1 MQLVTR
7 LLLRLIVVGSVMMSI
22 ALLVT
27 LLIARQ
33 DIQDEVDSSKYTG
46 QLLALLEDFNQE
58 LPIERQVSAINQLN
72 AEGGLRHF
80 HVALFDAEGH
90 RLTHKATTA
99 PETVSTIISDWLL
112 RGERMAPYRL
122 PVPGADGRSFMVV
135 LEPQPQS
142 ESVEAITSAL
152 LQLAL
157 FAAITL
163 ALVIAL
169 WISVRRALTPMSNI
183 LSGIARIEAG
193 DYVTPIQTNG
203 VRELDQIAQALN
215 HLAQALT
222 IEHAKQHELL
232 HRLQDVQED
241 ERRRLAHELHDEFGQ
256 LLTAVQ
262 VDASYLLKQTSGQP
276 ALEDCARA
284 VVDNSGSILTQLR
297 SLLAQLRPYGL
308 QGGEERQIALEQA
321 LRDLVR
327 QRQQR
332 NDNTLE
338 CHLSVTLGQTLI
350 PQRLAVAVYRITQE
364 ALTNVMRHAE
374 ATQVDISVRVDERMG
389 TLSLDVIDNGRG
401 FADGLSQPNALNTSS
416 TQGIGLAGIRERV
429 LANQGLIAIET
440 ADPHGLALRAIFPLT
455 TAAEET
461 LRTQARDLSRS
472 AAIPSLS

>member
-46 QLLALLEDFNQE
+46 QLLALLEDFNRE

-90 RLTHKATTA
+90 RLTYKSTIT
-99 PETVSTIISDWLL
+99 PQTVSTIISDWLI
-112 RGERMAPYRL
+112 RDERMAPYRL
-122 PVPGADGRSFMVV
+122 PVPQADGRSLMVV

-157 FAAITL
+157 FAAITF
-163 ALVIAL
+163 ALIIAL

-338 CHLSVTLGQTLI
+338 CHLSVALGQAQI

-374 ATQVDISVRVDERMG
+374 ATEVDISVRVDERAG

-401 FADGLSQPNALNTSS
+401 FADGLSQPNALSTSS

-472 AAIPSLS
+472 AAIPALS

>member
-157 FAAITL
+157 FSAITL

-241 ERRRLAHELHDEFGQ
+241 ERRRLAYELHDEFGQ

-401 FADGLSQPNALNTSS
+401 LADSLSQSSALNTSS
-416 TQGIGLAGIRERV
+416 GQGIGLAGIRERV

-440 ADPHGLALRAIFPLT
+440 ADPHGLALRAIFPLNA
-455 TAAEET
+455 AAEEM
-461 LRTQARDLSRS
+461 LRIQARDLSRS
-472 AAIPSLS
+472 AVIPVLS

>member
-112 RGERMAPYRL
+112 RDERMAPYRL
-122 PVPGADGRSFMVV
+122 PVPGADGRSFMVM

-338 CHLSVTLGQTLI
+338 CRLSVALGQAQI

-364 ALTNVMRHAE
+364 ALTNVMRHSE
-374 ATQVDISVRVDERMG
+374 ATQVDISVRVDERAG

-401 FADGLSQPNALNTSS
+401 IGAELLQPGAMNTSPS
-416 TQGIGLAGIRERV
+416 QGIGLAGIRERV
-429 LANQGLIAIET
+429 LANQGLIVIET

-472 AAIPSLS
+472 AAIPALS

>member
-1 MQLVTR
+1 M
-7 LLLRLIVVGSVMMSI
+7 
-22 ALLVT
+22 
-27 LLIARQ
+27 
-33 DIQDEVDSSKYTG
+33 
-46 QLLALLEDFNQE
+46 
-58 LPIERQVSAINQLN
+58 
-72 AEGGLRHF
+72 
-80 HVALFDAEGH
+80 
-90 RLTHKATTA
+90 
-99 PETVSTIISDWLL
+99 
-112 RGERMAPYRL
+112 
-122 PVPGADGRSFMVV
+122 
-135 LEPQPQS
+135 
-142 ESVEAITSAL
+142 
-152 LQLAL
+152 QLAL
-157 FAAITL
+157 FGAITL
-163 ALVIAL
+163 ALIIAL
-169 WISVRRALTPMSNI
+169 WISVRRALAPMSNI

-193 DYVTPIQTNG
+193 DYLSPIKTNG

-284 VVDNSGSILTQLR
+284 VVDNSGSILAQLR

-338 CHLSVTLGQTLI
+338 CHLLVALGDAQI

-374 ATQVDISVRVDERMG
+374 ATRVDIIVRVDERVG
-389 TLSLDVIDNGRG
+389 TLSLEVSDNGRG
-401 FADGLSQPNALNTSS
+401 FINDLSPSSVLKTSS
-416 TQGIGLAGIRERV
+416 AQGIGLAGIRERV
-429 LANQGLIAIET
+429 LANQGLIEIQS
-440 ADPHGLALRAIFPLT
+440 ADPHGLLLSAIFPLNAA
-455 TAAEET
+455 AAEA

-472 AAIPSLS
+472 AAIPALS

>member
-112 RGERMAPYRL
+112 RDERMAPYRL

-338 CHLSVTLGQTLI
+338 CRLSVALGQAQI

-374 ATQVDISVRVDERMG
+374 ATEVDISVRVDERAG

-401 FADGLSQPNALNTSS
+401 FADGLSQPNALSTSS

-461 LRTQARDLSRS
+461 LRTQVRDLSRS
-472 AAIPSLS
+472 AAIPALS

>member
-112 RGERMAPYRL
+112 RDERMAPYRL
-122 PVPGADGRSFMVV
+122 PVPGADGRSFMVM

-338 CHLSVTLGQTLI
+338 CRLSVALGQAQI

-374 ATQVDISVRVDERMG
+374 ATEVDISVRVDERAG

-401 FADGLSQPNALNTSS
+401 FADGLSQPNALSTSS

-472 AAIPSLS
+472 AAIPALS

>member
-7 LLLRLIVVGSVMMSI
+7 LLSRMMVVGGIMMAV
-22 ALLVT
+22 ALLAT

-46 QLLALLEDFNQE
+46 QLLGLIEDINRA
-58 LPIERQVSAINQLN
+58 LPIEHQIAAIDRLN
-72 AEGGLRHF
+72 AEGGLRNF

-90 RLTHKATTA
+90 RLTREPTTQS
-99 PETVSTIISDWLL
+99 ESISTAISDWFL
-112 RGERMAPYRL
+112 RGARATPYRL
-122 PVPGADGRSFMVV
+122 PMPGADGRSLMVV
-135 LEPQPQS
+135 LEPQPQY
-142 ESVEAITSAL
+142 ESAEAVNSAL
-152 LQLAL
+152 MQLAL
-157 FAAITL
+157 FGAITFSL
-163 ALVIAL
+163 IIAL
-169 WISVRRALTPMSNI
+169 WISVRRALEPMSNI

-193 DYVTPIQTNG
+193 DYLSPIKTNG

-222 IEHAKQHELL
+222 VEHAKQHELL

-332 NDNTLE
+332 HDNTLE
-338 CHLSVTLGQTLI
+338 CHLSVALGDAQI

-374 ATQVDISVRVDERMG
+374 ATRVDITVRVDERAGM
-389 TLSLDVIDNGRG
+389 LSLEVSDNGRG
-401 FADGLSQPNALNTSS
+401 FTNGLSQSSTLNTSS
-416 TQGIGLAGIRERV
+416 AQGIGLAGIRERV
-429 LANQGLIAIET
+429 LANQGLITIQS
-440 ADPHGLALRAIFPLT
+440 ADPHGLVLSAIFPLNAA
-455 TAAEET
+455 AAEV
-461 LRTQARDLSRS
+461 LRTQVRDLSRS
-472 AAIPSLS
+472 AAIPALS

>member
-1 MQLVTR
+1 
-7 LLLRLIVVGSVMMSI
+7 
-22 ALLVT
+22 
-27 LLIARQ
+27 
-33 DIQDEVDSSKYTG
+33 
-46 QLLALLEDFNQE
+46 
-58 LPIERQVSAINQLN
+58 
-72 AEGGLRHF
+72 
-80 HVALFDAEGH
+80 
-90 RLTHKATTA
+90 
-99 PETVSTIISDWLL
+99 
-112 RGERMAPYRL
+112 
-122 PVPGADGRSFMVV
+122 V

-142 ESVEAITSAL
+142 ESSEAVNSAL
-152 LQLAL
+152 MQFAL
-157 FAAITL
+157 FGAITL
-163 ALVIAL
+163 ALIIAL
-169 WISVRRALTPMSNI
+169 WISARRALAPMSNI

-193 DYVTPIQTNG
+193 DYVSPIKTNG

-222 IEHAKQHELL
+222 VEHAKQHELL

-338 CHLSVTLGQTLI
+338 CHLSVALGQTPI

-374 ATQVDISVRVDERMG
+374 ATQVDISVRVDERRG

-401 FADGLSQPNALNTSS
+401 VADSLSQASALNTSS
-416 TQGIGLAGIRERV
+416 GQGIGLAGIRERV

-440 ADPHGLALRAIFPLT
+440 VDPHGLALRAIFPLNA
-455 TAAEET
+455 AAEEM
-461 LRTQARDLSRS
+461 LRIQARDLSRS
-472 AAIPSLS
+472 AAIPALS

>member
-46 QLLALLEDFNQE
+46 QLLALLEDFNRE

-90 RLTHKATTA
+90 RLTYKATTA
-99 PETVSTIISDWLL
+99 PETVSTIISDWLI

-122 PVPGADGRSFMVV
+122 PVPQADGRSLMVV

-163 ALVIAL
+163 ALIIAL

-338 CHLSVTLGQTLI
+338 CHLSVVLGQAQI

-374 ATQVDISVRVDERMG
+374 ATEVDISVRVDERAG

-401 FADGLSQPNALNTSS
+401 FADGLSQPNALSTSS

-455 TAAEET
+455 AAAEET

-472 AAIPSLS
+472 AAIPALS

>member
-112 RGERMAPYRL
+112 RDERMAPYRL
-122 PVPGADGRSFMVV
+122 PVPGADGRSFMVM

-338 CHLSVTLGQTLI
+338 CRLSVALGQAQI

-364 ALTNVMRHAE
+364 ALTNVMRHSE
-374 ATQVDISVRVDERMG
+374 ATQVDISVRVDERAG

-401 FADGLSQPNALNTSS
+401 FADGLSQPNALSTSS

-472 AAIPSLS
+472 AAIPALS

>member
-1 MQLVTR
+1 
-7 LLLRLIVVGSVMMSI
+7 
-22 ALLVT
+22 
-27 LLIARQ
+27 
-33 DIQDEVDSSKYTG
+33 
-46 QLLALLEDFNQE
+46 
-58 LPIERQVSAINQLN
+58 
-72 AEGGLRHF
+72 
-80 HVALFDAEGH
+80 
-90 RLTHKATTA
+90 
-99 PETVSTIISDWLL
+99 
-112 RGERMAPYRL
+112 
-122 PVPGADGRSFMVV
+122 
-135 LEPQPQS
+135 
-142 ESVEAITSAL
+142 
-152 LQLAL
+152 
-157 FAAITL
+157 
-163 ALVIAL
+163 
-169 WISVRRALTPMSNI
+169 MSNI

-193 DYVTPIQTNG
+193 DYVSPIKTNG

-222 IEHAKQHELL
+222 VEHAKQHELL

-338 CHLSVTLGQTLI
+338 CHLSVALGQTPI

-374 ATQVDISVRVDERMG
+374 ATQVDISVRVDERRG
-389 TLSLDVIDNGRG
+389 TLDVIDNGRG
-401 FADGLSQPNALNTSS
+401 VADSLSQASALNTSS
-416 TQGIGLAGIRERV
+416 GQGIGLAGIRERV

-440 ADPHGLALRAIFPLT
+440 VDPHGLALRAIFPLNA
-455 TAAEET
+455 AAEEM
-461 LRTQARDLSRS
+461 LRIQARDLSRS
-472 AAIPSLS
+472 AAIPALS

>member
-157 FAAITL
+157 FSAITL

-241 ERRRLAHELHDEFGQ
+241 ERRRLAYELHDEFGQ

-297 SLLAQLRPYGL
+297 SL
-308 QGGEERQIALEQA
+308 
-321 LRDLVR
+321 
-327 QRQQR
+327 
-332 NDNTLE
+332 
-338 CHLSVTLGQTLI
+338 
-350 PQRLAVAVYRITQE
+350 
-364 ALTNVMRHAE
+364 
-374 ATQVDISVRVDERMG
+374 
-389 TLSLDVIDNGRG
+389 
-401 FADGLSQPNALNTSS
+401 
-416 TQGIGLAGIRERV
+416 
-429 LANQGLIAIET
+429 
-440 ADPHGLALRAIFPLT
+440 
-455 TAAEET
+455 
-461 LRTQARDLSRS
+461 
-472 AAIPSLS
+472 

>member
-58 LPIERQVSAINQLN
+58 LPIERQVGAINQLN

-90 RLTHKATTA
+90 RLTHTATTA

-112 RGERMAPYRL
+112 RDERMAPYRL
-122 PVPGADGRSFMVV
+122 PVPGADGRSFMVT

-338 CHLSVTLGQTLI
+338 CRLSVALGQAQI

-374 ATQVDISVRVDERMG
+374 ATQVDIAVHVDARAG

-401 FADGLSQPNALNTSS
+401 IGAELLQPGAMNTSPS
-416 TQGIGLAGIRERV
+416 QGIGLAGIRERV

-461 LRTQARDLSRS
+461 LRTQVRDLSRS
-472 AAIPSLS
+472 AAIPALS